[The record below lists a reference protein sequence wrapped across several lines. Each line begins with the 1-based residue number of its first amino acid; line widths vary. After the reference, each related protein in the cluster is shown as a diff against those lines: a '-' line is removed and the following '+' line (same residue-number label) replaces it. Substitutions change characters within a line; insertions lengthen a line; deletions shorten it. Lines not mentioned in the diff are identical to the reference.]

1 MAFELEHD
9 WQGNLATP
17 RARVGERV
25 KTRLLIILCAVWI
38 CFGLISHAPWKPNE
52 SQSLSIV
59 KSMLHGGSLLAPVVA
74 GHSTIENPPLY
85 YLTAAGVAK
94 LLSPPLA
101 MHDAARL
108 ASGLWMAL
116 TLLMVG
122 MAGRELWGL
131 GAGRQTT
138 LIFLGSIGLVV
149 TAHLAMPEVA
159 ALTGSAMG
167 LYALALAKRRPLR
180 ASALLG
186 CGIGISFLASGILS
200 AGITLA
206 SALLLPALSAN
217 WRTKS
222 YATVLAL
229 SALVASPW
237 LLIWPL
243 LCAHFAPAL
252 FATWWQNSLHD
263 FNHYNHVYFLKV
275 LAWYAWPALPLAL
288 WGLWRYRSELLYK
301 PKFQLLLSYFATSVL
316 LLGFGASDR
325 EIYALALL
333 LPLAILAGGSV
344 ETLKRGAAGALNWF
358 SLLLFGT
365 LGFLI
370 WLGWLAMMTGWPA
383 KLAERMQVLSGTA
396 KAQFSL
402 IEFVAALAITLV
414 WILVVANA
422 KRSNRAAVT
431 DWAVGVTMAW
441 SILMTLWLPWI
452 DSAKSYGPMMSSLR
466 KAIPSQYACI
476 TSRNL
481 GDAQTALLNYYTG
494 LRTQPFETV
503 QRLDCD
509 LYLIQDE
516 RGNEKI
522 EPGND
527 WKLIWHGKRKAD
539 RRESFRLYRRLN

>member
-1 MAFELEHD
+1 
-9 WQGNLATP
+9 
-17 RARVGERV
+17 
-25 KTRLLIILCAVWI
+25 
-38 CFGLISHAPWKPNE
+38 
-52 SQSLSIV
+52 
-59 KSMLHGGSLLAPVVA
+59 
-74 GHSTIENPPLY
+74 
-85 YLTAAGVAK
+85 
-94 LLSPPLA
+94 
-101 MHDAARL
+101 
-108 ASGLWMAL
+108 
-116 TLLMVG
+116 
-122 MAGRELWGL
+122 
-131 GAGRQTT
+131 
-138 LIFLGSIGLVV
+138 
-149 TAHLAMPEVA
+149 
-159 ALTGSAMG
+159 MG

-186 CGIGISFLASGILS
+186 CGIGISFLSSGLVS
-200 AGITLA
+200 AGITLT

-217 WRTKS
+217 WRTRS

-229 SALVASPW
+229 STLVASPW
-237 LLIWPL
+237 LIIWPL

-252 FATWWQNSLHD
+252 FDMWWQNSLHD
-263 FNHYNHVYFLKV
+263 FGHYNHVYFLKV

-301 PKFQLLLSYFATSVL
+301 PKFQLLLSYFAAGVL
-316 LLGFGASDR
+316 LLGCGAADR
-325 EIYALALL
+325 EIYALPLL
-333 LPLAILAGGSV
+333 LPLSILAGGSV

-370 WLGWLAMMTGWPA
+370 WLGWFAMMTGWPA
-383 KLAERMQVLSGTA
+383 KLAERMKVLSGTA

-414 WILVVANA
+414 WVLVVANA

-431 DWAVGVTMAW
+431 DWAVGITMAW

-481 GDAQTALLNYYTG
+481 GDAQAALLNYYTG
-494 LRTQPFETV
+494 LHTQAFETV

-522 EPGND
+522 DPGND

-539 RRESFRLYRRLN
+539 RRESFRLYRQLN